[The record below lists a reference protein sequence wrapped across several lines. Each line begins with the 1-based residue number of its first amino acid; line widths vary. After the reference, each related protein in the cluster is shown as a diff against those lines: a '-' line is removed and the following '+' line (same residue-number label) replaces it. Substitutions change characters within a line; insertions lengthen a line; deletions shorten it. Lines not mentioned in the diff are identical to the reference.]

1 MQSFD
6 SDGVSIAY
14 IDVAPKEPAKG
25 SSGEPIL
32 LIHGFASNHAV
43 NWVNTLWVKT
53 LTREGYRVIAFD
65 NRGHGESEKL
75 YDPEAYHSY
84 RMAEDACR
92 LLDHLGIERA
102 DVMGYS
108 MGARITAHMALAAPE
123 RMRSALLGGL
133 GIHLVDGVGLPLGIA
148 DAMEVRSLD
157 QLTDPMQRMFRAFAE
172 QTGSDL
178 KALAACIR
186 GSRQALTKEEVASI
200 TVPTLVSVGTND
212 DVAGSGP
219 ELVKL
224 MPNATALD
232 IPGRDHNLAVG
243 DKVHKQ
249 GVLAFLAA
257 RP

>member
-1 MQSFD
+1 MRYFNSN
-6 SDGVSIAY
+6 GVSIAY
-14 IDVAPKEPAKG
+14 IDVPPHEG
-25 SSGEPIL
+25 QGDPIL

-53 LTREGYRVIAFD
+53 LTRAGYRVVAFD
-65 NRGHGESEKL
+65 NRGHGQSEKL
-75 YDPEAYHSY
+75 YDPEAYNSY
-84 RMAEDACR
+84 RMAEDGLR

-108 MGARITAHMALAAPE
+108 MGARITAHMALTAPE
-123 RMRSALLGGL
+123 RMRSMLLGGL
-133 GIHLVDGVGLPLGIA
+133 GIHLIEGVGLPLGIA
-148 DAMEVRSLD
+148 DAMEVPSLD
-157 QLTDPMQRMFRAFAE
+157 DLTDPMQRMFRAFAQ

-186 GSRQALTKEEVASI
+186 GTRQVLTEDEVASI
-200 TVPTLVSVGTND
+200 TLPTLVSVGTKD
-212 DVAGSGP
+212 DVSGSGP
-219 ELVKL
+219 ALARL
-224 MPNATALD
+224 IPNATALD

-249 GVLAFLAA
+249 GVLDFLAQ